1 MTVCTLTDA
10 AKSHI
15 NNICSSRNCYA
26 VSLSLK
32 GGGCA
37 GFEYA
42 WNTVEQ
48 DAVSENDTV
57 ISTGEGFLVID
68 SYSATFLEGTEID
81 YVTEML
87 GSKMEIRN
95 PNVESA
101 CGCGVS
107 ISF

>member
-15 NNICSSRNCYA
+15 NHICKTQNCYA

-37 GFEYA
+37 GFEYM
-42 WNTVEQ
+42 WGTVEH
-48 DAVSENDTV
+48 DAVTEDDTV
-57 ISTGEGFLVID
+57 ISTGKGFLVID
-68 SYSATFLEGTEID
+68 NFSRPFLEGTEID

-87 GSKMEIRN
+87 ESKMQVRN

>member
-1 MTVCTLTDA
+1 MAICTITEA
-10 AKSHI
+10 AQAHI
-15 NNICSSRNCYA
+15 NKICTEQNCFA
-26 VSLSLK
+26 VSLSIK

-37 GFEYA
+37 GFEYS
-42 WNTVEQ
+42 WGTVSKQNVQ
-48 DAVSENDTV
+48 DDDEV
-57 ISTGEGFLVID
+57 IETGEGNLVID
-68 SYSATFLEGTEID
+68 AFSQPFLEGTEVD

-87 GSKMEIRN
+87 SSRMEVRN

>member
-1 MTVCTLTDA
+1 MTICSVTES

-15 NNICSSRNCYA
+15 NKICLQNNCYA
-26 VSLSLK
+26 VSLNLK

-37 GFEYA
+37 GFEYK
-42 WNTVEQ
+42 WNTIDKEEIESG
-48 DAVSENDTV
+48 DRIIE
-57 ISTGEGFLVID
+57 TGEGKLVIGKD
-68 SYSATFLEGTEID
+68 SVPFLKGTEID

-87 GSKMEIRN
+87 GSKMQIRN

>member
-10 AKSHI
+10 AKSQI

-37 GFEYA
+37 GFEYV
-42 WNTVEQ
+42 WGTIEQ
-48 DAVSENDTV
+48 DAVSADDTV

-68 SYSATFLEGTEID
+68 NFSRPFLEGTEID

-87 GSKMEIRN
+87 GSKMQVRN